1 MLYKLKNFENI
12 LRILIAFILI
22 DYINYSYVFMDFK
35 IPVFIIIIGYVI
47 FKFKFNS
54 KVIANVILLFLTP
67 LLAVMTTFP
76 YLIFVPIALFMIV
89 VVSLILIMNYVKR
102 KNTSLC
108 LVITLIIIAQF
119 FTAYSFGELYGD
131 ELYKY
136 YLWILTYLLFF
147 TIQDKNLEE
156 CLNIKGILSI
166 AVTFAMFYFI
176 NNEELEEKISSLNIS
191 GIIFDLYDF
200 LKILLNIFIFYLIK
214 NKKNVHIEELKN
226 D

>member
-1 MLYKLKNFENI
+1 
-12 LRILIAFILI
+12 
-22 DYINYSYVFMDFK
+22 
-35 IPVFIIIIGYVI
+35 
-47 FKFKFNS
+47 
-54 KVIANVILLFLTP
+54 
-67 LLAVMTTFP
+67 MTTFP

-119 FTAYSFGELYGD
+119 FTTYSFGELYGD

-176 NNEELEEKISSLNIS
+176 NNEELEEKIISLNIRS